1 MDFILVCICCKLPT
15 NFEKV
20 SVKSISDQ
28 KDLRIIYGPIT
39 KQQFSLSWPLGK
51 WAIKMPF
58 FYWCLLILCPQTVCR
73 GNISFWT
80 FQWPFEYEH
89 LWISTVC
96 SVQPELMHIYLLW
109 SLKRTV
115 FLCEFVIFCNYPLN
129 WISVRVNASSSGLRL
144 KNSLSLWLF

>member
-1 MDFILVCICCKLPT
+1 MGMDFILVCICCKLPT

-51 WAIKMPF
+51 QAIKMPF

-96 SVQPELMHIYLLW
+96 SVQP
-109 SLKRTV
+109 
-115 FLCEFVIFCNYPLN
+115 
-129 WISVRVNASSSGLRL
+129 VNAYIPSLEFEE
-144 KNSLSLWLF
+144 NSFSLWICYILQLPTKLDFSKG